1 MLKESQIAF
10 LNKRKLLIRLWP
22 WVGTALL
29 VLILFFWGYLFFENP
44 LLVNPYHVFERIQDN
59 SLPETTL
66 TLLAV
71 LTPTAFLTC
80 GFLVLT
86 IILFLL
92 ALMANERK
100 LLDIIDNLCRL
111 NEMKS

>member
-1 MLKESQIAF
+1 MLKESQIEL

-22 WVGTALL
+22 WVGTTLL
-29 VLILFFWGYLFFENP
+29 VLIILFWGYLFFKSP
-44 LLVNPYHVFERIQDN
+44 LLVNPYYVFDRIQDN
-59 SLPETTL
+59 SLPDSTI

-71 LTPTAFLTC
+71 LSPIAFLTC

-86 IILFLL
+86 IVLFLF

-100 LLDIIDNLCRL
+100 LIDIIDNLCKIDA
-111 NEMKS
+111 MKV